1 MVGTK
6 INGDDELTLTQALDL
21 VENKFSVNVFSSIF
35 NDFHSLLLYN
45 IK

>member
-21 VENKFSVNVFSSIF
+21 VDPLLSGFGSFSFV
-35 NDFHSLLLYN
+35 
-45 IK
+45 